1 MIAGAM
7 LAPPRQDVIERTF
20 IERKAE
26 LDAAHRRR
34 HGGLRPFLLS
44 WVQSRLRAPQPA
56 VMPHLEKVERGELH
70 ATWVG
75 HSTVLLRWA
84 GTHLLTDPVL
94 DRYVAGVGRAR
105 AAAELR
111 LGDLDLCLISHA
123 HHDHLH
129 LPSLRRLPRNTT
141 MVVPPRCADLCA
153 DVGFGRV
160 VELAP
165 GETLAHRGVE
175 VTAVPARH
183 GGARSAL
190 DWRRRGCCGYV
201 VRGDGPTAYFAGDT
215 GYFSGFVEIGQ
226 RFRPDLA
233 VLPVGSYR
241 PLVFRLYHM
250 SPLDAVYAFEDLGAR
265 ALLPVHHAT
274 FPLSYEP
281 LDEPAAWLRELQ
293 RSRDLGDRLWLM
305 EAGETRRL
313 RESLHSRS
321 RLGK

>member
-1 MIAGAM
+1 M
-7 LAPPRQDVIERTF
+7 LAPPRQDVIERAF

-34 HGGLRPFLLS
+34 PGGLRPFLVA
-44 WVQSRLRAPQPA
+44 WVQGLLRPPRPA
-56 VMPHLEKVERGELH
+56 VRPELEPVARGDLH

-84 GTHLLTDPVL
+84 GTYLLTDPVL
-94 DRYVAGVGRAR
+94 HRYVAGIGRAR
-105 AAAELR
+105 AAADLD
-111 LGDLDLCLISHA
+111 LGHLDLCLISHA

-129 LPSLRRLPRNTT
+129 VPSLRRLPRNATV
-141 MVVPPRCADLCA
+141 VVPPRCADLCA
-153 DVGFGRV
+153 AVGFGRV

-175 VTAVPARH
+175 VTAVAARH
-183 GGARSAL
+183 AGVRSVL

-201 VRGDGPTAYFAGDT
+201 VRGDGPTVYFAGDT
-215 GYFSGFVEIGQ
+215 GYFSGFVDIGR
-226 RFRPDLA
+226 RFAPDLA
-233 VLPVGSYR
+233 ILPVGAYR
-241 PLVFRLYHM
+241 PLAFRLFHM

-293 RSRDLGDRLWLM
+293 RSRDLGDRLWLL
-305 EAGETRRL
+305 EPGETRVL
-313 RESLHSRS
+313 RESLQSRP
-321 RLGK
+321 RLGR

>member
-1 MIAGAM
+1 M

-34 HGGLRPFLLS
+34 PGRLRPVLLS
-44 WVQSRLRAPQPA
+44 WLQGVLRPPRPTAPAELPA
-56 VMPHLEKVERGELH
+56 VARGDLH
-70 ATWVG
+70 ATWIG

-84 GTHLLTDPVL
+84 GTRLLTDPVL
-94 DRYVAGVGRAR
+94 FRYVAGIGRAR
-105 AAAELR
+105 AAADV
-111 LGDLDLCLISHA
+111 DLDRIDLCLLSHA

-129 LPSLRRLPRNTT
+129 LPSLRRLPRTT
-141 MVVPPRCADLCA
+141 TVVVPPRCADLCA
-153 DVGFGRV
+153 DLGFGRV
-160 VELAP
+160 VELAA

-183 GGARSAL
+183 GGVRSAL
-190 DWRRRGCCGYV
+190 DWRRRGCVGYV

-215 GYFSGFVEIGQ
+215 GYFSGFVDIGR
-226 RFRPDLA
+226 RFAPDLA
-233 VLPVGSYR
+233 ILPVGAYR
-241 PLVFRLYHM
+241 PLVFRLFHM

-281 LDEPAAWLRELQ
+281 LDEPAAWLRDLQ
-293 RSRDLGDRLWLM
+293 RSRDLGDRLWLP
-305 EAGETRRL
+305 EPGETRIL
-313 RESLHSRS
+313 KETLHSPSAPGR
-321 RLGK
+321 